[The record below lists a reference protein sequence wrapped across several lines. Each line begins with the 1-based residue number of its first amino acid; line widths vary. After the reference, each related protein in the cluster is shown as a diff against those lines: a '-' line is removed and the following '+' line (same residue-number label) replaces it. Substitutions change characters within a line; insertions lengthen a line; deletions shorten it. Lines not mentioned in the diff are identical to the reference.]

1 MLSSRDGHGRGSPR
15 SWGSASRLCT
25 RSTPGGSGR
34 GTLENHRGE
43 REEPVIFT
51 RFSDRSRMCVEA
63 ALDEA
68 RMLGHDSL
76 GDEDLLLGILR
87 ADDGIGAEALSSLG
101 VTLEGA
107 REESEELLSGALASI
122 GISLEEVRREA
133 GDAFEL
139 RIPDKRRIP
148 ISPWAKKALVE
159 ARKEMRRLGDNHL
172 GTEHVLLGILRNADG
187 MAVRMLS
194 RMGVSPEV
202 VEERLFELRGLAAS

>member
-1 MLSSRDGHGRGSPR
+1 MGEDRRGF
-15 SWGSASRLCT
+15 
-25 RSTPGGSGR
+25 GGEQAGCAQEAR
-34 GTLENHRGE
+34 WEDPAEVPWRTT
-43 REEPVIFT
+43 EEKGKGLVIFT

-87 ADDGIGAEALSSLG
+87 ADDGIAAEALSSLG
-101 VTLEGA
+101 VTLEGS
-107 REESEELLSGALASI
+107 REESEEMLSGALASI

-133 GDAFEL
+133 GDAFEF

-172 GTEHVLLGILRNADG
+172 GTEHVLLGILGNADG
-187 MAVRMLS
+187 TAVRMLS
-194 RMGVSPEV
+194 RMGVSPEML
-202 VEERLFELRGLAAS
+202 EERLFELRGRAAG